1 MLKYK
6 LVVER
11 GLGWRLEEQ
20 DFSVGFFYFVI
31 RNNKNR
37 LGNNACEILFVIRIV
52 L

>member
-1 MLKYK
+1 MPKHK

-11 GLGWRLEEQ
+11 GLGWRSEEQ
-20 DFSVGFFYFVI
+20 DPSVGPSHLVT

-37 LGNNACEILFVIRIV
+37 LGNNACEILFVIRTA